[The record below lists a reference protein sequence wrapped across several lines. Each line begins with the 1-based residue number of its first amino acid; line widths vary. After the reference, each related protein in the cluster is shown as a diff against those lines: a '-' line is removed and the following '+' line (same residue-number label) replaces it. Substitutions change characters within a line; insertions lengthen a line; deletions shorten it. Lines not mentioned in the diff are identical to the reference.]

1 MKLLRIL
8 FLSILLAGAVL
19 WTQAELQRFA
29 AQPIS
34 SAYTTAADLINSLPQ
49 IYIWAAIIAT
59 FVFIGLRRI
68 PFAAGAPGEQLE
80 AEQRH
85 HSSLGRWLKLIRD
98 RRRGA
103 YFYWRLANRLAAL
116 ERWIGGQHA
125 PGDEQVA
132 AYLRLGAE
140 SRTIG
145 VESNLASMNV
155 ELESV
160 VTYLEADAAET

>member
-8 FLSILLAGAVL
+8 VITILLAGAVL
-19 WTQAELQRFA
+19 FTQAELQRSA

-34 SAYTTAADLINSLPQ
+34 NLYNLVEDLVDSLPQ
-49 IYIWAAIIAT
+49 IYIWAGIIAT
-59 FVFIGLRRI
+59 FAFVGLRRI
-68 PFAAGAPGEQLE
+68 PFAASASSDQVET
-80 AEQRH
+80 ARRH
-85 HSSLGRWLKLIRD
+85 HSSLGRWLMLIQD

-116 ERWIGGQHA
+116 ERWIGSEHG
-125 PGDEQVA
+125 PGDEQIA
-132 AYLRLGAE
+132 AYLRLGAQ

-145 VESNLASMNV
+145 VERSLASLNV

-160 VTYLEADAAET
+160 VSYLEADAAEN

>member
-1 MKLLRIL
+1 MKLLKVLVLAIL
-8 FLSILLAGAVL
+8 ITIAVL

-34 SAYTTAADLINSLPQ
+34 NIYNTAADLINSLPQ
-49 IYIWAAIIAT
+49 IYIWAGIIAT
-59 FVFIGLRRI
+59 FSFIGLRRI
-68 PFAAGAPGEQLE
+68 PFGASASSDQVEAA
-80 AEQRH
+80 QRH
-85 HSSLGRWLKLIRD
+85 HSSLGRWLKLIQD

-116 ERWIGGQHA
+116 ERWIGGEHA
-125 PGDEQVA
+125 PGDEQTA

-145 VESNLASMNV
+145 VERNLASLNV

-160 VTYLEADAAET
+160 VSYLEADATDR